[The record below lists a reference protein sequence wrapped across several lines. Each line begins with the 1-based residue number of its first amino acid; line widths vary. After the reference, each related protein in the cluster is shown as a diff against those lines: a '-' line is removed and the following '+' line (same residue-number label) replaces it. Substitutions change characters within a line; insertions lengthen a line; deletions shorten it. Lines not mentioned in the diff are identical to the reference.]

1 MAIYKTMPKATIMKS
16 SSRFSGLGLSASLA
30 VMTALIPSLGHT
42 DNDTGRYSAIEE
54 VTVTAQKREQNSMDV
69 PITIGTFSAQN
80 MESTGALT
88 LGDIADYIP
97 GLEVG
102 DGVTQASMSIRG
114 VSSANISS
122 GGDASVATFYD
133 GVYLPRAAT
142 TIAFSDMARVEVL
155 KGPQGTLAGRN
166 AAAGSISMV
175 PNSPSLDEVEG
186 FVQLK
191 AGNYDFQR
199 WEGMLNMPISDKVA
213 IRANLLSNKR
223 DGYIDNTAPGGAD
236 LDTQESITGRLA
248 LLWQI
253 SEKTDIQFNYDFDD
267 TDNGPRS
274 AVGYNGGNL
283 SFDET
288 SNDAVGA
295 EETRDMFSLGFRL
308 NHEINDNW
316 SVSWW
321 ANHREFDVTNRDD
334 QDGTGNIYTYLDT
347 DNIESSELTYTELQF
362 NYNSDRINFVGGLTY
377 SVEDKSQTTA
387 ITSTAETASN
397 LVTQVANGLL
407 DDLGAGFAINSIWD
421 PTDWAMLTTAID
433 AAAGGGVLPLPL
445 DQSAGSYQATL
456 GTLYAGFGAALAP
469 YDSILAA
476 GWVDPS
482 YAGQQWTEEVRN
494 TGKFTNYGIYGDI
507 DIAVT
512 DKLNLIFG
520 LRYSKDE
527 KDFTW
532 ENPTATMATLVNTER
547 AFLANNGVPVAAL
560 IPQSTN
566 FLSPLSQTGVGLVS
580 DTVVKASDDWSK
592 TTGRFV
598 AQYQLTEEAMTFF
611 TYSTG
616 YTSGGYDSFV
626 LNSSVTPL
634 EPEEV
639 TNLELGVKGD
649 FFDGRMRAQFSVFDM
664 EMENR
669 QKSVTSADPTIPG
682 LAAPIIISGDEDIT
696 GWELQLTWIPVD
708 TLQLGMVTTMRDS
721 DSQYQSYID
730 AQGNPAGGEKESA
743 ETLSAYTF
751 TLDWAPEIS
760 VGSLDVHV
768 DYIFE
773 EQDFGPESADYLP
786 VYESLENFGADKKTL
801 NARIAWTSDD
811 EHYMFALWGKNL
823 LDNQYTGIP
832 GGLAASDLGAA
843 HTTVSAPLT
852 WGIDARFNF

>member
-1 MAIYKTMPKATIMKS
+1 MAIKQAIPKTTIMKS
-16 SSRFSGLGLSASLA
+16 SSRVRGLTLSTSLA
-30 VMTALIPSLGHT
+30 VMTALIPSLGYT
-42 DNDTGRYSAIEE
+42 DNDTGRYKAIEE
-54 VTVTAQKREQNSMDV
+54 VTVTAQKREQNAMDV

-80 MESTGALT
+80 MENTGALT

-142 TIAFSDMARVEVL
+142 TIAFSDMQRVEVL

-175 PNSPSLDEVEG
+175 PNAPDLNEVEG

-199 WEGMLNMPISDKVA
+199 WEGMLNLPISDKVA
-213 IRANLLSNKR
+213 IRANLLSNQR

-236 LDTQESITGRLA
+236 LDMQESLTGRVA
-248 LLWQI
+248 LLWEI
-253 SEKTDIQFNYDFDD
+253 SEKTDIQFSYDFDD

-283 SFDET
+283 SFDKT

-295 EETRDMFSLGFRL
+295 EETRDMYSAGFKL
-308 NHEINDNW
+308 NHEISDSW

-362 NYNSDRINFVGGLTY
+362 NYNSDRVNFVGGLTY

-397 LVTQVANGLL
+397 LSTQVANGLL
-407 DDLGAGFAINSIWD
+407 DALSAGFTIDSIWD
-421 PTDWAMLTTAID
+421 PTDWAMLS
-433 AAAGGGVLPLPL
+433 AALNGGTPLG
-445 DQSAGSYQATL
+445 QSNAEYQGLL
-456 GTLYAGFGAALAP
+456 GGIYFNGFGPLLDG
-469 YDSILAA
+469 YHEILAA

-527 KDFTW
+527 KEFTW
-532 ENPTATMATLVNTER
+532 ENPTATMASLVNAER
-547 AFLANNGVPVAAL
+547 AFLANNGVPVAGL
-560 IPQSTN
+560 IPQATN
-566 FLSPLSQTGVGLVS
+566 FLSPLSMTGVGLVS
-580 DTVVKASDDWSK
+580 DSVVKASDDWSK

-639 TNLELGVKGD
+639 TNLELGIKGD

-696 GWELQLTWIPVD
+696 GWELSLTWIPVD

-721 DSQYQSYID
+721 DSQYQPYID

-743 ETLSAYTF
+743 ETLSAYTL
-751 TLDWAPEIS
+751 TLDWAPEIA

-773 EQDFGPESADYLP
+773 EQDFNPDSADYLP

-811 EHYMFALWGKNL
+811 EHYMLALWGKNL

>member
-1 MAIYKTMPKATIMKS
+1 MLFKESAVRTAKRTMKS
-16 SSRFSGLGLSASLA
+16 NSRLNGLTLSASLA
-30 VMTALIPSLGHT
+30 VMTSLIPSLGH
-42 DNDTGRYSAIEE
+42 SANERSLSIEE
-54 VTVTAQKREQNSMDV
+54 VIVTAQKREQNAMDV
-69 PITIGTFSAQN
+69 PIAIDTFSAKN
-80 MESTGALT
+80 MENTGALS
-88 LGDIADYIP
+88 LGDIADYVP

-133 GVYLPRAAT
+133 GIYLPRAAA
-142 TIAFSDMARVEVL
+142 TITFSDMQRVEVL

-175 PNSPSLDEVEG
+175 PNSPNLDEVEG
-186 FVQLK
+186 FIQLK

-199 WEGMLNMPISDKVA
+199 WEGMVNVPISDSVA
-213 IRANLLSNKR
+213 IRANLLTNQR
-223 DGYIDNTAPGGAD
+223 DGYIDNTAPSGAD
-236 LDTQESITGRLA
+236 LDKQDSLTGRVS
-248 LLWQI
+248 LLWEI
-253 SEKTDIQFNYDFDD
+253 SEKTDLQLNYDFDD

-274 AVGYNGGNL
+274 FVGFNGGNL

-288 SNDAVGA
+288 ANDAIGA
-295 EETRDMFSLGFRL
+295 EETRDMYSVGFKL
-308 NHEINDNW
+308 NHEISDSW

-334 QDGTGNIYTYLDT
+334 QDGTGNIFTYLDT
-347 DNIESSELTYTELQF
+347 DNIEDSELTYTELQF

-397 LVTQVANGLL
+397 LTTQVANGLL
-407 DDLGAGFAINSIWD
+407 DDLGAGFAIGSIWD
-421 PTDWAMLTTAID
+421 PTDWAMLTAAID

-445 DQSAGSYQATL
+445 DQSAASYQATL
-456 GTLYAGFGAALAP
+456 GTLYAGFAASLEP
-469 YDSILAA
+469 YNSILAA

-482 YAGQQWTEEVRN
+482 YAGQLWTEEVRN

-507 DIAVT
+507 DVAVT

-532 ENPTATMATLVNTER
+532 ENPTATMAGVANAER
-547 AFLANNGVPVAAL
+547 AFLAANGVPVTAL
-560 IPQSTN
+560 IPQATN
-566 FLSPLSQTGVGLVS
+566 FLSPLSLSGVGLVS
-580 DTVVKASDDWSK
+580 DKVKASDDWSK

-598 AQYQLTEEAMTFF
+598 AQYQLTEDAMTFLS
-611 TYSTG
+611 YSTG
-616 YTSGGYDSFV
+616 YTSGGFDSFV

-639 TNLELGVKGD
+639 TNLEWGIKGD
-649 FFDGRMRAQFSVFDM
+649 FLDGRLRTQFSVFDM

-669 QKSVTSADPTIPG
+669 QKSVTSADPSIPG

-696 GWELQLTWIPVD
+696 GWELSLTWIPVD
-708 TLQLGMVTTMRDS
+708 SLQLGMVTTMRDN
-721 DSQYQSYID
+721 DSQFQAYID
-730 AQGNPAGGEKESA
+730 AQGNPAGGEKEAA
-743 ETLSAYTF
+743 ETLSAYTL
-751 TLDWAPEIS
+751 TLDWAPEIA

-773 EQDFGPESADYLP
+773 EQDFGPESGDYLP
-786 VYESLENFGADKKTL
+786 VYESLENFGADKKIL

-811 EHYMFALWGKNL
+811 EKYILALWGKNL

-843 HTTVSAPLT
+843 HTSVSAPLT
-852 WGIDARFNF
+852 WGIDARVNF

>member
-1 MAIYKTMPKATIMKS
+1 MLFKESAVQITKRTMKPN
-16 SSRFSGLGLSASLA
+16 SRLTGLTLSTSLA
-30 VMTALIPSLGHT
+30 VMTSLIPSLG
-42 DNDTGRYSAIEE
+42 YSANERSLSIEE
-54 VTVTAQKREQNSMDV
+54 MIVTAQKREQNAMDV
-69 PITIGTFSAQN
+69 PIAIDTFSAKN
-80 MESTGALT
+80 MENTGALT
-88 LGDIADYIP
+88 LGDIADYVP

-102 DGVTQASMSIRG
+102 DGVTQATMSIRG

-133 GVYLPRAAT
+133 GIYLPRAAA
-142 TIAFSDMARVEVL
+142 TITFSDMQRVEVL

-175 PNSPSLDEVEG
+175 PNSPNLDEIEG

-199 WEGMLNMPISDKVA
+199 WEGMVNLPISDKVA
-213 IRANLLSNKR
+213 IRANLLSNQR

-236 LDTQESITGRLA
+236 LDKQDSLTGRVS
-248 LLWQI
+248 LLWEI
-253 SEKTDIQFNYDFDD
+253 SEKTDLQLNYDFDD
-267 TDNGPRS
+267 TNNGPRS

-288 SNDAVGA
+288 ANDAIGG
-295 EETRDMFSLGFRL
+295 EETRDMYSVGFKL
-308 NHEINDNW
+308 NHEISESW

-334 QDGTGNIYTYLDT
+334 QDGTGNIFTYLDT
-347 DNIESSELTYTELQF
+347 DNIEDSELTYTELQF

-397 LVTQVANGLL
+397 LSTQVANGLL
-407 DDLGAGFAINSIWD
+407 DALSAGFTIDSIWD
-421 PTDWAMLTTAID
+421 PTDWTMLS
-433 AAAGGGVLPLPL
+433 AALNGGTPLGQSNAEYQGLLGGVYNAGYGPLL
-445 DQSAGSYQATL
+445 DGYHE
-456 GTLYAGFGAALAP
+456 
-469 YDSILAA
+469 ILAA

-482 YAGQQWTEEVRN
+482 YAGQLWTEEVRN

-507 DIAVT
+507 DVAVT

-532 ENPTATMATLVNTER
+532 ENPTATMASVVNAER
-547 AFLANNGVPVAAL
+547 AFLAANGVPAAAL
-560 IPQSTN
+560 IPQATN
-566 FLSPLSQTGVGLVS
+566 FLSPLSLTGVGLVN
-580 DTVVKASDDWSK
+580 DKVKASDDWSK

-598 AQYQLTEEAMTFF
+598 AQYQLTEDAMTFLS
-611 TYSTG
+611 YSTG
-616 YTSGGYDSFV
+616 YTSGGFDSFV

-639 TNLELGVKGD
+639 TSLEWGIKGD
-649 FFDGRMRAQFSVFDM
+649 FLDGRLRTQLSVFDM

-669 QKSVTSADPTIPG
+669 QKSVTSADPSIPG
-682 LAAPIIISGDEDIT
+682 LAAPIIISGDEDIS
-696 GWELQLTWIPVD
+696 GWELSLTWIPVD
-708 TLQLGMVTTMRDS
+708 SLQLGMVTTMRDN
-721 DSQYQSYID
+721 DSQFQPYID
-730 AQGNPAGGEKESA
+730 AQGNPAGGEKEAA
-743 ETLSAYTF
+743 ETLSAYTL
-751 TLDWAPEIS
+751 TLDWAPEIA

-773 EQDFGPESADYLP
+773 EQDFGPESGDYLP
-786 VYESLENFGADKKTL
+786 VYESLENFGDDKKTL

-811 EHYMFALWGKNL
+811 EKYMLALWGKNL

-843 HTTVSAPLT
+843 HTSVSAPLT
-852 WGIDARFNF
+852 WGIDARVNF

>member
-1 MAIYKTMPKATIMKS
+1 MAIKQSMPKTTIMKYG
-16 SSRFSGLGLSASLA
+16 SRMSGLTLSTSLA
-30 VMTALIPSLGHT
+30 VMTSLIPSLGYSE
-42 DNDTGRYSAIEE
+42 NVSGRYQAIEE
-54 VTVTAQKREQNSMDV
+54 VTVTAQKREQNAMDV

-80 MESTGALT
+80 MEATGALT

-142 TIAFSDMARVEVL
+142 TIAFSDMQRVEVL

-175 PNSPSLDEVEG
+175 PNSPSLDETEG
-186 FVQLK
+186 FIQLK

-199 WEGMLNMPISDKVA
+199 WEGMLNLPISDKVA
-213 IRANLLSNKR
+213 IRANLLSNQR

-236 LDTQESITGRLA
+236 LDMQESLTGRLS
-248 LLWQI
+248 LLWEI

-283 SFDET
+283 SFEKT

-295 EETRDMFSLGFRL
+295 EETRDMYSFGFKL
-308 NHEINDNW
+308 NHEISDSW

-321 ANHREFDVTNRDD
+321 ANHRDFDVTNRDD

-377 SVEDKSQTTA
+377 SVEDKTQTTA

-397 LVTQVANGLL
+397 LSTQVANGLL
-407 DDLGAGFAINSIWD
+407 DALSAGFTIDSIWD
-421 PTDWAMLTTAID
+421 PTDWTML
-433 AAAGGGVLPLPL
+433 
-445 DQSAGSYQATL
+445 S
-456 GTLYAGFGAALAP
+456 AALNGGTPLGQSNAEYQGLLGNVYFAGYGP
-469 YDSILAA
+469 LLDGYHEILAA

-507 DIAVT
+507 DVAVT

-532 ENPTATMATLVNTER
+532 ENPTATMAGLVNAER
-547 AFLANNGVPVAAL
+547 AFLAANGVPVAAL
-560 IPQSTN
+560 IPQATN
-566 FLSPLSQTGVGLVS
+566 FLSPLSMTGVGLVS
-580 DTVVKASDDWSK
+580 DTLVKASDDWSK

-639 TNLELGVKGD
+639 TNLELGIKGD

-730 AQGNPAGGEKESA
+730 AQGNPAGGDKESA
-743 ETLSAYTF
+743 ETLSAYTL
-751 TLDWAPEIS
+751 TLDWAPEIAF
-760 VGSLDVHV
+760 GSLDVHV

-773 EQDFGPESADYLP
+773 EQDFGPETADYLP
-786 VYESLENFGADKKTL
+786 IYESLENFGADKKIL

-811 EHYMFALWGKNL
+811 EHYMLALWGKNL

-852 WGIDARFNF
+852 WGIDARYNF

>member
-1 MAIYKTMPKATIMKS
+1 MST
-16 SSRFSGLGLSASLA
+16 SLA
-30 VMTALIPSLGHT
+30 VMTSLIPSLGYSE
-42 DNDTGRYSAIEE
+42 NVSGRYQAIEE
-54 VTVTAQKREQNSMDV
+54 VTVTAQKREQNAMDV

-80 MESTGALT
+80 MEATGALT

-142 TIAFSDMARVEVL
+142 TIAFSDMQRVEVL

-175 PNSPSLDEVEG
+175 PNSPSLDETEG
-186 FVQLK
+186 FIQLK

-199 WEGMLNMPISDKVA
+199 WEGMLNLPISDKVA
-213 IRANLLSNKR
+213 IRANLLSNQR

-236 LDTQESITGRLA
+236 LDMQESLTGRLS
-248 LLWQI
+248 LLWEI

-283 SFDET
+283 SFEKT

-295 EETRDMFSLGFRL
+295 EETRDMYSFGFKL
-308 NHEINDNW
+308 NHEISDSW

-321 ANHREFDVTNRDD
+321 ANHRDFDVTNRDD

-377 SVEDKSQTTA
+377 SVEDKTQTTA

-397 LVTQVANGLL
+397 LSTQVANGLL
-407 DDLGAGFAINSIWD
+407 DALSAGFTIDSIWD
-421 PTDWAMLTTAID
+421 PTDWTML
-433 AAAGGGVLPLPL
+433 
-445 DQSAGSYQATL
+445 S
-456 GTLYAGFGAALAP
+456 AALNGGTPLGQSNAEYQGLLGNVYFAGYGP
-469 YDSILAA
+469 LLDGYHEILAA

-507 DIAVT
+507 DVAVT

-532 ENPTATMATLVNTER
+532 ENPTATMAGLVNAER
-547 AFLANNGVPVAAL
+547 AFLAANGVPVAAL
-560 IPQSTN
+560 IPQATN
-566 FLSPLSQTGVGLVS
+566 FLSPLSMTGVGLVS
-580 DTVVKASDDWSK
+580 DTLVKASDDWSK

-639 TNLELGVKGD
+639 TNLELGIKGD

-730 AQGNPAGGEKESA
+730 AQGNPAGGDKESA
-743 ETLSAYTF
+743 ETLSAYTL
-751 TLDWAPEIS
+751 TLDWAPEIAF
-760 VGSLDVHV
+760 GSLDVHV

-773 EQDFGPESADYLP
+773 EQDFGPETADYLP
-786 VYESLENFGADKKTL
+786 IYESLENFGADKKIL

-811 EHYMFALWGKNL
+811 EHYMLALWGKNL

-852 WGIDARFNF
+852 WGIDARYNF